1 MELPSVTSVSPAQV
15 EETIKEILA
24 TELELDLRPYGAS
37 TADTPLLGQGIGL
50 DSIDAL
56 TLVTAGENR
65 FDIEVGDDDLTVDLF
80 KTVGT
85 LAEYVARKASREAA
99 PTRLNVPGKS

>member
-1 MELPSVTSVSPAQV
+1 VISISPAQV
-15 EETIKEILA
+15 EETIGEILA
-24 TELELDLRPYGAS
+24 AELEVDLRRYGAS
-37 TADTPLLGQGIGL
+37 TSDTPLLGRGIGL

-56 TLVTAGENR
+56 TLVTALENR

-85 LAEYVARKASREAA
+85 LAEYVARKASQRTA
-99 PTRLNVPGKS
+99 